1 MAESINETITDRN
14 ARNFDKEYEE
24 LNKQIEHIKVG
35 SQTLMLILEYV
46 IEFVEKIE
54 NVKGNKKKGIALLL
68 IKRVVEN
75 ADLEDEDRALCMAM
89 INNGIVGDTIDLV
102 INAVNGKLDLEDVIE
117 TGSKCCVFIL
127 LNLFREQQRNKRL
140 NKRRER
146 NNRLKG
152 SVVSNNV

>member
-1 MAESINETITDRN
+1 MTEIINETITDRN
-14 ARNFDKEYEE
+14 TRNFDREYEE
-24 LNKQIEHIKVG
+24 LNQNIQHIKVG

-54 NVKGNKKKGIALLL
+54 NIKGNKKKAIALLL

-89 INNGIVGDTIDLV
+89 INNGIIGDTIDLV
-102 INAVNGKLDLEDVIE
+102 INAVNGKLDLDEVIE
-117 TGSKCCVFIL
+117 TGSKCCIFIL
-127 LNLFREQQRNKRL
+127 LDLFRKQRNKRL
-140 NKRRER
+140 NKKKQQ